1 MGNEEQI
8 VTLDK
13 FYETKLKEKNSL
25 FIAQSFPIENEEDF
39 QIILAEIKKKYYDAT
54 HHCYAY
60 KLQNNLFKYSDDGE
74 PSGTAG
80 IRILNAIEH
89 FNLTNAAVIVIRYFG
104 GTKLGVGLLGKTYYE
119 SALQGL
125 NQVEKIS
132 KFEYQKINI
141 KVDFEFVSFVH
152 RILSS
157 INAKIDSTNYKNEVE
172 FECFIKPAYI
182 KSTIEK
188 LIDLTHGKAIIK
200 IDNKHIYL

>member
-1 MGNEEQI
+1 MEYESFT
-8 VTLDK
+8 TLK
-13 FYETKLKEKNSL
+13 ETTETKTQVKGSVFYCHSYPVQNPDEAHSILENLKG
-25 FIAQSFPIENEEDF
+25 
-39 QIILAEIKKKYYDAT
+39 KYYDAT

-132 KFEYQKINI
+132 KFEYQKIYI